1 MSEKMTTITLPGLQG
16 SGFSDYGE
24 VPVAKMI
31 AKVREHAQLQLEL
44 AQATLNAADG
54 DNPMTTRNPRADAA
68 MTTRLSC
75 SIALFIALSGCGRAS
90 NYPPP
95 IADQRCTFELIPGPS
110 ASNPF
115 LPTTT
120 CVPSK

>member
-44 AQATLNAADG
+44 AQAILNAADG
-54 DNPMTTRNPRADAA
+54 DFRVETYYGPHAQKSQRVIQA
-68 MTTRLSC
+68 
-75 SIALFIALSGCGRAS
+75 GR
-90 NYPPP
+90 YKPPP
-95 IADQRCTFELIPGPS
+95 RQP
-110 ASNPF
+110 
-115 LPTTT
+115 
-120 CVPSK
+120 